1 MTMENAYRELCAKMG
16 LPQSEC
22 LMSIWKTLCT
32 PEEAALAV
40 MLPGTAAGISEKSGV
55 KEGRVQALLDSLFMK
70 GAVFK
75 APGDGPASYRLAKN
89 IVQFHDASLVWSGA
103 TGEFFEHWKRV
114 MDEDFSTLMRNLPA
128 EVVLPSFMRVVPVN
142 ETLALQSGVLPYE
155 ACAEMIK
162 RSEKVAVVQCPC
174 RLSQR
179 NCGASL
185 ESCIQLNRG
194 AEYALDRGHGR
205 AISKEE
211 GLSILKRSEEEGLVH
226 MVENRGFGNAICNC
240 CECCCE
246 MFRLAKNSGKQW
258 ILSPSRYRASV
269 DASLCTACGACEE
282 RCPVEAISVG
292 DVASIDPERCLGCG
306 LCVSSCPAEAIT
318 LDQVRPREHIPA
330 K

>member
-1 MTMENAYRELCAKMG
+1 MENAYRELCARMG
-16 LPQSEC
+16 LPESEN
-22 LMSIWKTLCT
+22 LLGVWKTLCT

-40 MLPGTAAGISEKSGV
+40 LLPGTAAGLSEKTGKGV
-55 KEGRVQALLDSLFMK
+55 EAVQALLDSLFLK

-75 APGDGPASYRLAKN
+75 APGEGPVSYRLAKN

-103 TGEFFEHWKRV
+103 TGDFFGLWKRV
-114 MDEDFSTLMRNLPA
+114 MDGDFSALMRDLPPDM
-128 EVVLPSFMRVVPVN
+128 VLPSFMRVIPVN
-142 ETLALQSGVLPYE
+142 ETITMQSGVLPYE
-155 ACAEMIK
+155 ACVEMID
-162 RSEKVAVVQCPC
+162 RSERIAVVQCPC

-194 AEYALDRGHGR
+194 ADYALERGHGR
-205 AISKEE
+205 TITREE
-211 GLSILKRSEEEGLVH
+211 ALAILKRSEEEGLVH

-246 MFRLAKNSGKQW
+246 MFRLAKYSGKKW

-269 DASLCTACGACEE
+269 DRALCTACGACED

-292 DVASIDPERCLGCG
+292 EGASIDAELCLGCG
-306 LCVSSCPAEAIT
+306 LCISSCPVDAIV
-318 LDQVRPREHIPA
+318 LDQVRPLEHIPV